1 MASDGVMRVGA
12 NLPHSAYLGKAKQFL
27 KETGSLE
34 LHGLGSAIENV
45 VRCSEMLISL
55 QYATLVKFD
64 TLTVKEQD
72 RGGVERGRH
81 KVIVKLAKSSGFD
94 AAYEDF
100 EKKRAA
106 RRTEPVTK
114 SE

>member
-27 KETGSLE
+27 KENGALE

-81 KVIVKLAKSSGFD
+81 KVIVKLAKAPGFD